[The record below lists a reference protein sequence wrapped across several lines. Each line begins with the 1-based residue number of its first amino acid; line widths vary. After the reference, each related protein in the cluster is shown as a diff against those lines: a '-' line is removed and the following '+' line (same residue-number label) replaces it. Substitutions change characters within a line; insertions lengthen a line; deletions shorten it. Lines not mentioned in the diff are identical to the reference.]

1 MLNLS
6 MEFTNIQY
14 EKTLSALMPMLL
26 DRLNNMD
33 TDSLILRLMQKI
45 GAKSEQSILTIMSQ
59 LSVRSKSEVLA
70 FVFRSNK
77 AKLLDG
83 VRAYLESNVGKT
95 FGLSNAYMDV
105 SENGRIRLYLEDVKM
120 DYYELSRLLS
130 SGTGG
135 NPAAQPTGGVLRN
148 ALGIATRSAGLLM
161 NLGGG
166 LGGDAMIVSL
176 LNRGENMRYV
186 TGAMENMLH
195 TYGIYADVT
204 DCTAMNAA
212 HPIPAEVIERDAI
225 IKMSQPLL
233 EELTDVIAY
242 YMLDL
247 IDRANYA
254 Y

>member
-1 MLNLS
+1 MI
-6 MEFTNIQY
+6 MENARLRVEIA
-14 EKTLSALMPMLL
+14 ELGAELMSVYDKKNETELL
-26 DRLNNMD
+26 FNGDPAYWKRRAP
-33 TDSLILRLMQKI
+33 IL
-45 GAKSEQSILTIMSQ
+45 
-59 LSVRSKSEVLA
+59 
-70 FVFRSNK
+70 FP
-77 AKLLDG
+77 
-83 VRAYLESNVGKT
+83 NVGKT